1 MKLENLK
8 NGDVFEIGGI
18 KLVKVCEKDGAAF
31 VVSKDLLFD
40 MRFGK
45 SNNFRESEVL
55 ERLKNEILPKIEKG
69 VGVENVLE
77 FETDL
82 RSLDGSRK
90 HGTLKSRI
98 ALPTFDFYRDNVEVF
113 DKHPVKDWWFTA
125 TADSTTQHT
134 CDDWVVCV
142 SPFGYIYDINYYFSD
157 FGVRPL
163 LFLKSFIDVSCK
175 E

>member
-31 VVSKDLLFD
+31 VVSKDLLFT

-125 TADSTTQHT
+125 TADSTTDRT
-134 CDDWVVCV
+134 NDDWVVCV
-142 SPFGYIYDINYYFSD
+142 SPFGYFSYFNFNNYGL
-157 FGVRPL
+157 GVRPL

>member
-8 NGDVFEIGGI
+8 NGDVFEIDGI

-45 SNNFRESEVL
+45 SNNFAKSDVL

-82 RSLDGSRK
+82 RSLDGSKK
-90 HGTLKSRI
+90 HGTMKSRI
-98 ALPTFDFYRDNVEVF
+98 AMPTFDFYRDNVEVF

-125 TADSTTQHT
+125 TADSTTDHT
-134 CDDWVVCV
+134 NDDWVVCV
-142 SPFGYIYDINYYFSD
+142 SPYGGILYDIYCISGN
-157 FGVRPL
+157 GVRPL
-163 LFLKSFIDVSCK
+163 LFLKSFIDVSRK